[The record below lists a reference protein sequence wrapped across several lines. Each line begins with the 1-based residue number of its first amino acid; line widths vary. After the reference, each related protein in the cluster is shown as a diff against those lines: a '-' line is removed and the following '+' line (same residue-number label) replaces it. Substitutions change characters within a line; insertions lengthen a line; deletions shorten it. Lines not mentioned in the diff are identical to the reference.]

1 MATKTINLRLVAY
14 SDAAGKFDADAPL
27 NGNEDNFYVDDD
39 LTDDVSGPT
48 RLDTPIALS
57 SLGCILAVADGMGGQ
72 NAGEVASEIAV
83 NTIADFF
90 RADRIT
96 PDIMRDADSRAEYIR
111 RVIVEADRRVK
122 AGAEG
127 HPERFGMGSTIIISW
142 IVDGTLTTGWLGDSR
157 CYRFNT
163 RYGLVPVSRD
173 HTYVQE
179 LADKGILSYQD
190 TFSHPQGNIVTRSLG
205 DPESNPQP
213 ETASSQLY
221 NGDIILMCSDGLSG
235 VVPDRPLRDIADS
248 INGIM
253 TADYGDLTA
262 MKNHLMEAAERQD
275 WYDNVTVLL
284 AKFTGDLP
292 AAPSARQMAETD
304 PTGSLRPL
312 FDEPATVITPP
323 AADPGAPTAKAAPK
337 AAAKSPAPKS
347 GNRIGRYIGIFL
359 VLLLIAAAVFFAL
372 KIFRGSDGEAAF
384 TASEG
389 ETPVR
394 PVDTYDGS
402 EAPGIVPA
410 APSDAA
416 GPDGAPAHA
425 DPDGK
430 DSHSTVDAHPTADAN
445 STDGVELEIEPAGRP
460 GIKTPPDMTARATN
474 NKWDGLLDILQSL
487 HIIKPWLPW
496 IQTLEQD
503 IHTASESSNDN
514 AYPGLS
520 KKVARLNELKLL
532 AENIYSNIPNLKKK
546 NQAAAER
553 FLSEMPKKDLSVE
566 QLTQEAASRGFLP
579 VSHPKDK

>member
-205 DPESNPQP
+205 DPESDPQP

-430 DSHSTVDAHPTADAN
+430 DSHSTVDAHPTADNDVEIVPVDNPDAHAPADMVDQAT
-445 STDGVELEIEPAGRP
+445 SKGVERTW
-460 GIKTPPDMTARATN
+460 K
-474 NKWDGLLDILQSL
+474 
-487 HIIKPWLPW
+487 
-496 IQTLEQD
+496 
-503 IHTASESSNDN
+503 
-514 AYPGLS
+514 
-520 KKVARLNELKLL
+520 
-532 AENIYSNIPNLKKK
+532 
-546 NQAAAER
+546 
-553 FLSEMPKKDLSVE
+553 E
-566 QLTQEAASRGFLP
+566 QLTERLDQVKISRWKDRIKSLKRQIAKAPYNQKGRFEGLVQALEERIPYAVAVENDIIPRLKGDVKKEAQNAVANFP
-579 VSHPKDK
+579 DWTIDKIKSETERFRQAIPGSND